1 MVEILHRCGYTR
13 IDSNTVN
20 TGRTEVDVEKKFS
33 MWRILEMF
41 VAVFA
46 ALVAWSYLSLVS
58 IS

>member
-1 MVEILHRCGYTR
+1 
-13 IDSNTVN
+13 
-20 TGRTEVDVEKKFS
+20 VEKKFS

-46 ALVAWSYLSLVS
+46 ALVAWSYLSLSS